1 MSHDLDERYLP
12 WLYSQV
18 GSVKV
23 KNPARTYWT
32 LFRQLYTKEFIW
44 SVANDDNR
52 AEDGR
57 ELRYEFI
64 ATEGILDEDVDPEW
78 MALGCSML
86 EMLIA
91 LSRRA
96 SFEDGQTA
104 REWFWIFLRNLGL
117 DACTDRSRYVQR
129 DVDGILDT
137 VIYRRYDRNGNGGIF
152 PLHHPAKD
160 QRRVEL
166 WYQLCEYLLQQM

>member
-1 MSHDLDERYLP
+1 MSETLDDLYLT

-23 KNPARTYWT
+23 KNPGRTYWT

-44 SVANDDNR
+44 FVPNDDNR

-57 ELRYEFI
+57 ELRYEF
-64 ATEGILDEDVDPEW
+64 AADEGLHHVDPAWLSLE
-78 MALGCSML
+78 CSVL

-96 SFEDGQTA
+96 SFEDGRPA
-104 REWFWIFLRNLGL
+104 KVWFWIFLRNLGL
-117 DACTDRSRYVQR
+117 DAYTDRSRYERR
-129 DVDGILDT
+129 DVDEVLES
-137 VIYRRYDRNGNGGIF
+137 VIHRRYDRNGNGGIF
-152 PLHHPAKD
+152 PLYNPAKD